1 MVLTLRCLYLILQQ
15 LLQKKE
21 AAMEPTSNHRRD
33 LMSNLTKRTLP
44 GFSFVSAGAP
54 GSNSGKQMRAASS
67 DCEGGCGGQCLSGC
81 KDECITVS
89 K

>member
-1 MVLTLRCLYLILQQ
+1 M
-15 LLQKKE
+15 E
-21 AAMEPTSNHRRD
+21 ATSINRRN
-33 LMSNLTKRTLP
+33 LMSSMNKRTLP
-44 GFSFVSAGAP
+44 GFSFMSAGTSR
-54 GSNSGKQMRAASS
+54 GSVTKIRTASS

>member
-1 MVLTLRCLYLILQQ
+1 MEAMAGHGRNSMRTL
-15 LLQKKE
+15 
-21 AAMEPTSNHRRD
+21 S
-33 LMSNLTKRTLP
+33 KRTLP
-44 GFSFVSAGAP
+44 GFSFVAMGAEGSA
-54 GSNSGKQMRAASS
+54 SVKKMRAASS

>member
-1 MVLTLRCLYLILQQ
+1 M
-15 LLQKKE
+15 E
-21 AAMEPTSNHRRD
+21 AVSGLGGKMGHLSE
-33 LMSNLTKRTLP
+33 KTLP
-44 GFSFVSAGAP
+44 GFSFLAMGASLSA
-54 GSNSGKQMRAASS
+54 STKQVRAASS

>member
-1 MVLTLRCLYLILQQ
+1 MGAEGSASV
-15 LLQKKE
+15 KK
-21 AAMEPTSNHRRD
+21 
-33 LMSNLTKRTLP
+33 
-44 GFSFVSAGAP
+44 
-54 GSNSGKQMRAASS
+54 MRAASS